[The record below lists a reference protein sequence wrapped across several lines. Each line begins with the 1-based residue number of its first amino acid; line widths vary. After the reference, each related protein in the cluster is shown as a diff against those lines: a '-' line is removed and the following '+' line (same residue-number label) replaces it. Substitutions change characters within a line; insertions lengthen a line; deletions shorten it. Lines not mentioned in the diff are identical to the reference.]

1 MTNAAPSAAIML
13 LVSSTAI
20 AQANT
25 CGNAL
30 MELKAFIFQVNSLTK
45 SELKLGIPQRCQ
57 GNQHCSQILLQQF
70 NSWYEQ
76 QTNSAN
82 TYYMQILLQCSS
94 QGARPS
100 PRRQAV
106 AGALGLDDKDIAEL
120 RMNDEGRSVKI
131 QIPSNPQGFGP
142 K

>member
-45 SELKLGIPQRCQ
+45 SELKL
-57 GNQHCSQILLQQF
+57 
-70 NSWYEQ
+70 
-76 QTNSAN
+76 
-82 TYYMQILLQCSS
+82 
-94 QGARPS
+94 
-100 PRRQAV
+100 
-106 AGALGLDDKDIAEL
+106 
-120 RMNDEGRSVKI
+120 
-131 QIPSNPQGFGP
+131 
-142 K
+142 